1 MKIKFTEAEGCFFF
15 DLEAETMQEAALL
28 TRFSVNRS
36 KEVRHAEAVVTSTGG
51 FEASVV
57 IGKIKKPTSAIPQK
71 P

>member
-1 MKIKFTEAEGCFFF
+1 MRITLTEMDGCFSF
-15 DLEAETMQEAALL
+15 DLEAETIQDAALL

-36 KEVRHAEAVVTSTGG
+36 KEVRHAEAIVTSTGG

-57 IGKIKKPTSAIPQK
+57 IGKIKKSTSAIPQK